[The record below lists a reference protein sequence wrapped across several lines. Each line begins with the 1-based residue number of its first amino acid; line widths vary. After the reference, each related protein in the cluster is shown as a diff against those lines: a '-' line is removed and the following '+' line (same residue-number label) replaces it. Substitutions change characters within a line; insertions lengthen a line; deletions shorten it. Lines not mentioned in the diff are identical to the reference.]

1 MPTKRLFVPDDIL
14 RPAQPGEGKNIRLLQ
29 YVNSTTQEN
38 FDAFLTH
45 HALVY
50 ILSGM
55 KQIKVGSN
63 QFDIRPG
70 ELFLIPRGEYVMSEY
85 IAGEHGFRS
94 LMLFFSKR
102 VAQGLA
108 EQLSGCLPE
117 RMPEKR
123 EAVKIIPHNREI
135 EKLFSSLEEY
145 SKSKSPFMCELIRL
159 KFTELVYLLLDSPYR
174 QLIASFLLDAAR
186 SENPA
191 LSAVLDRHLYSPATV
206 NELAMLSGRSL
217 SSFKREFAQE
227 YGEAPRGWIRRKKLE
242 RAAYLL
248 DTSDKTI
255 EEVTDASGFVSAAH
269 FARLFKEQYQMTPT
283 EYRGRNDKRGTM
295 GEERR

>member
-14 RPAQPGEGKNIRLLQ
+14 RPAQSGEDKNIRLLK
-29 YVNSTTQEN
+29 YVNSITQEN
-38 FDAFLTH
+38 FDSFLTH
-45 HALVY
+45 HSLIF
-50 ILSGM
+50 ILSGV

-63 QFDIRPG
+63 QFDIRAG
-70 ELFLIPRGEYVMSEY
+70 ELFLIPKGEYVMSEY
-85 IAGEHGFRS
+85 ITGEHGFRS
-94 LMLFFSKR
+94 LMLFFCKR
-102 VAQGLA
+102 VVQGLA
-108 EQLSGCLPE
+108 EQLNGCLPE
-117 RMPEKR
+117 CIPERIPAKI

-159 KFTELVYLLLDSPYR
+159 KFTELVYLLLD
-174 QLIASFLLDAAR
+174 AAR
-186 SENPA
+186 SDNPA
-191 LSAVLDRHLYSPATV
+191 LSAVLDRHLYSLTTV

-242 RAAYLL
+242 HAAYLL
-248 DTSDKTI
+248 DTSDQTI

-283 EYRGRNDKRGTM
+283 EYRGRND
-295 GEERR
+295 ERWPRSKE

>member
-1 MPTKRLFVPDDIL
+1 
-14 RPAQPGEGKNIRLLQ
+14 
-29 YVNSTTQEN
+29 
-38 FDAFLTH
+38 
-45 HALVY
+45 
-50 ILSGM
+50 
-55 KQIKVGSN
+55 
-63 QFDIRPG
+63 
-70 ELFLIPRGEYVMSEY
+70 
-85 IAGEHGFRS
+85 
-94 LMLFFSKR
+94 
-102 VAQGLA
+102 
-108 EQLSGCLPE
+108 
-117 RMPEKR
+117 
-123 EAVKIIPHNREI
+123 
-135 EKLFSSLEEY
+135 
-145 SKSKSPFMCELIRL
+145 MCELIRL

-186 SENPA
+186 SESPA

-283 EYRGRNDKRGTM
+283 EYRGRND
-295 GEERR
+295 E

>member
-14 RPAQPGEGKNIRLLQ
+14 RPAQPGENKNIRLLQ

-50 ILSGM
+50 ILSGV

-63 QFDIRPG
+63 QFDIRPR

-85 IAGEHGFRS
+85 ITGEHGFRS

-117 RMPEKR
+117 RISERMPTKR
-123 EAVKIIPHNREI
+123 EAIKIIPHNREI

-186 SENPA
+186 SESPA
-191 LSAVLDRHLYSPATV
+191 LSAVLDRHWYSPATV

-283 EYRGRNDKRGTM
+283 EYRGRND
-295 GEERR
+295 E